1 MAALR
6 HMGQPQPDD
15 RVGGDGLEV
24 RAVQRDGA
32 GGSPK
37 QAGDGV
43 QRGGLARAVG
53 ADQGHQLA
61 VAHRQGNA
69 LEGVDR
75 AVKYMQIFDFQHMCS
90 LPYSPR

>member
-6 HMGQPQPDD
+6 HMGQSQPDNG
-15 RVGGDGLEV
+15 VGGHGLQI
-24 RAVQRDGA
+24 RTVQRDGA
-32 GGSPK
+32 GGGPQ

-53 ADQGHQLA
+53 TDEGHQFA
-61 VAHRQGNA
+61 VAHGQGDA

-75 AVKYMQIFDFQHMCS
+75 AVKYMQIFDFQHRYS

>member
-1 MAALR
+1 M
-6 HMGQPQPDD
+6 
-15 RVGGDGLEV
+15 
-24 RAVQRDGA
+24 
-32 GGSPK
+32 
-37 QAGDGV
+37 

-53 ADQGHQLA
+53 ADEGHQLA
-61 VAHRQGNA
+61 VAHRQGDT